1 MKKKVKCKIDHGK
14 SEEKSEFGNPWRE
27 SIGFKCDTPIMF
39 GLNSFQK

>member
-1 MKKKVKCKIDHGK
+1 MKKRDTLEAYIKF
-14 SEEKSEFGNPWRE
+14 EENSEFGNPWRE